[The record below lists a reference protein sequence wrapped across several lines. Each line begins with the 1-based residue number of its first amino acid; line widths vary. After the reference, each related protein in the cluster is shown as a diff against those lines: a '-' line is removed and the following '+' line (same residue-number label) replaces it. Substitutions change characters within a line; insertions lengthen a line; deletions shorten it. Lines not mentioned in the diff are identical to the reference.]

1 MKKIIWLV
9 GAMCAAAAGCLLLTS
24 PRRIEPATDPTD
36 DLAHRLEDAWR
47 DHHTT
52 V

>member
-1 MKKIIWLV
+1 MKKMVWLI
-9 GAMCAAAAGCLLLTS
+9 GAMCAAAAGWLVLGG
-24 PRRIEPATDPTD
+24 RRVQPVE